1 MKNIRPAQIAQ
12 IAKVGVLLGLAGG
25 AAEIVWIAFYG
36 SLAGSDAA
44 EVARGVSTAVAWLLP
59 AIPLSVAPVI
69 SGIVVHM
76 ILAVGVGIVLAV
88 AWRELTARRPV
99 PVNEYVFM
107 VGALTTI
114 WAFNFFI
121 ALPLI
126 SPTFVD
132 LVPYPVS
139 LMSKVLFGLA
149 GATALRY
156 GAGSPTALIPIRT
169 SDSHQMNSDPS

>member
-1 MKNIRPAQIAQ
+1 MTNIRPAQIAQ
-12 IAKVGVLLGLAGG
+12 IAKIGVLLGLAGG

-44 EVARGVSTAVAWLLP
+44 EVARAVSAAVAWLLP
-59 AIPLSVAPVI
+59 GIPLSVAPVI

-88 AWRELTARRPV
+88 VWRELTARRPV
-99 PVNEYVFM
+99 PINEYTFM
-107 VGALTTI
+107 VGALTII
-114 WAFNFFI
+114 WMFNFFVL
-121 ALPLI
+121 LPLF

-132 LVPYPVS
+132 IVPYPIS

-149 GATALRY
+149 GAIALRH
-156 GAGSPTALIPIRT
+156 GSAQSATIPIRA
-169 SDSHQMNSDPS
+169 SVRRSGKQG